1 MNFTKLK
8 ILKKFTVLILFL
20 LFIAFSI
27 VALKNLFASKIGYS
41 VSFETRKTIHL
52 PSWTLCPFP
61 NPYQKPMYN
70 ESNVQELTDYLKQL
84 PINLRAIIMEGENA
98 GDFNMTDANILKQH
112 FNLTMEETWN
122 VHCKVNFYVRT
133 GCDPCLTFNAPQKGV
148 GKFYAFL
155 KITQENPKQDT
166 MTLLFHD
173 PDSSLAL
180 SSEYNWNQ
188 VLYFVIKPGRT

>member
-1 MNFTKLK
+1 MNFTK
-8 ILKKFTVLILFL
+8 ILKKSTVLVLFA
-20 LFIAFSI
+20 LFIALSI
-27 VALKNLFASKIGYS
+27 VALQNLLARKIGNS
-41 VSFETRKTIHL
+41 VTFETRKAISL

-61 NPYQKPMYN
+61 QLYQKPLYN
-70 ESNVQELTDYLKQL
+70 ESNVQELADYLKRL
-84 PINLRAIIMEGENA
+84 PISLRVIIEGENA
-98 GDFNMTDANILKQH
+98 GDYNMTDTNILKQH
-112 FNLTMEETWN
+112 FFVTMEETWN
-122 VHCKVNFYVRT
+122 VHCRVNHFGT